1 MQHTYGQQ
9 FAEIYDDVFPPDPD
23 LVEVLAS
30 SAPATALEL
39 GVGTGRVAI
48 PLAQRGI
55 TVTGVDLSAE
65 MLDRCRDGA
74 DDAGVDLELVQG
86 SMTDLRLGR
95 RFDLVFCVCASI
107 SMLLT
112 REHQR
117 ETLATARDHL
127 ADGGRLVVETH
138 NPDAVLGLHGG
149 RRRETWFV
157 PYPGAGRGLQTYA
170 TLDEPTGL
178 WQVSH
183 LWHDGGRTTIGN
195 EVSLLTPVE
204 VLTGLGAELGLAV
217 RSVTGDRNGGP
228 VTPESPTY
236 TVEFEVAS

>member
-9 FAEIYDDVFPPDPD
+9 FAEIYDDVFPAGTGPRRGARFQRTGDG
-23 LVEVLAS
+23 AR
-30 SAPATALEL
+30 ARR
-39 GVGTGRVAI
+39 GTGRVAI

-55 TVTGVDLSAE
+55 SVTGVDLSAE

-74 DDAGVDLELVQG
+74 VEAGVDLDLVQG
-86 SMTDLRLGR
+86 SMTDLRLGQ

-138 NPDAVLGLHGG
+138 NPDAVPRPA
-149 RRRETWFV
+149 RRT
-157 PYPGAGRGLQTYA
+157 
-170 TLDEPTGL
+170 
-178 WQVSH
+178 S
-183 LWHDGGRTTIGN
+183 
-195 EVSLLTPVE
+195 S
-204 VLTGLGAELGLAV
+204 
-217 RSVTGDRNGGP
+217 
-228 VTPESPTY
+228 
-236 TVEFEVAS
+236 